1 MKGGIIVANI
11 LIVDDSATS
20 RKILRHLLEE
30 ENHTIVGEAKDGEQ
44 AISLFSQLNPDII
57 TMDINMPILDGI
69 SALKKIKEIN
79 KDVTVIMITTVGQR
93 SKMLEAVKYGAN
105 EFITKPFN
113 PSNIKTIIHTIL
125 TKSTS
130 NTY

>member
-1 MKGGIIVANI
+1 MANI

-30 ENHTIVGEAKDGEQ
+30 ENHTIVGEAKNGEQ
-44 AISLFSQLNPDII
+44 AISLFLQLNPDII

-69 SALKKIKEIN
+69 SALKKIKELN
-79 KDVTVIMITTVGQR
+79 KDVKVIMVTTVGQR

-113 PSNIKTIIHTIL
+113 PSDIKTIIHTLL
-125 TKSTS
+125 TKSIS

>member
-1 MKGGIIVANI
+1 MANI

-105 EFITKPFN
+105 EFITKPFD

>member
-1 MKGGIIVANI
+1 MANI

-30 ENHTIVGEAKDGEQ
+30 ENHTIVGEAKNGEQ
-44 AISLFSQLNPDII
+44 AISLFLQLNPDII

-69 SALKKIKEIN
+69 SALKKIKELN
-79 KDVTVIMITTVGQR
+79 KNVKVIMVTTVGQR

-113 PSNIKTIIHTIL
+113 PSDIKTIIHTIL
-125 TKSTS
+125 TKSIS

>member
-1 MKGGIIVANI
+1 MANI

-30 ENHTIVGEAKDGEQ
+30 ENHTIVGEAKNGEQ
-44 AISLFSQLNPDII
+44 AISLFLQLNPDII

-69 SALKKIKEIN
+69 SALKKIKELN
-79 KDVTVIMITTVGQR
+79 KDVKVIMVTTVGQR

-113 PSNIKTIIHTIL
+113 PSDIKTIIHTIL
-125 TKSTS
+125 TKSIS

>member
-1 MKGGIIVANI
+1 MANI